1 MFEVIAVIEDPKCCL
16 NCPFCHIEPEEG
28 YTCKLEKRKEEYMSL
43 CFRPDWCPLK
53 KIPEKLN
60 EWDPEL
66 IEHQSLGLGK
76 HIGWNMCID
85 EILGKD
91 IEVDE

>member
-1 MFEVIAVIEDPKCCL
+1 
-16 NCPFCHIEPEEG
+16 
-28 YTCKLEKRKEEYMSL
+28 MSL

-53 KIPEKLN
+53 KVPEKLN

-66 IEHQSLGLGK
+66 IEHQRLSLGK